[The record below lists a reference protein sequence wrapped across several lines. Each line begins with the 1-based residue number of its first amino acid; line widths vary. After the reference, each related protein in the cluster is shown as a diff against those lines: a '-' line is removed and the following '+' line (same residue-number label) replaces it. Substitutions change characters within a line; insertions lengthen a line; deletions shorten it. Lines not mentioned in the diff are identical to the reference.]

1 MAGTQTTER
10 TEGSAESGV
19 KRTWIIA
26 IIAVVVVA
34 IAAIVIINRSSADVE
49 TLDVIQIFDSSGNPV
64 SSSSSF
70 GSVDLTR
77 RDDGLD
83 ATTTVSGLTPDGV
96 YTFWWVVGAAG
107 FALPDAYVASAGGEV
122 IGSSGEATVTMSVD
136 VGDSG
141 ILGFLDALAENA
153 PPASTAPFHDTFDLD
168 PATAEAHIEI
178 AYHGQASD
186 AGGDVNAWLSDFW
199 TGTACPE
206 GESGHNPGGTT
217 GDHLVES
224 NPAQPHCPVSYVAVF
239 AGS

>member
-1 MAGTQTTER
+1 MTELQTTEQEASSR
-10 TEGSAESGV
+10 ESGM
-19 KRTWIIA
+19 KTTWIIA
-26 IIAVVVVA
+26 IVAVVVVA
-34 IAAIVIINRSSADVE
+34 IAAIVIVNSSSADVE

-64 SSSSSF
+64 SSTTSF

-83 ATTTVSGLTPDGV
+83 ATTTVTGLTPDGV
-96 YTFWWVVGAAG
+96 YTYWWVVGTAG

-122 IGSSGEATVTMSVD
+122 IGSSGEATATMSVD

-141 ILGFLDALAENA
+141 ILGFLDALATNG
-153 PPASTAPFHDTFDLD
+153 PPTTTDPFHSTFDLD
-168 PATAEAHIEI
+168 PATAEVHIEI

-186 AGGDVNAWLSDFW
+186 AGSDLNAWLSDFW

-206 GESGHNPGGTT
+206 GDSGHNPGGTP
-217 GDHLVES
+217 GAEF
-224 NPAQPHCPVSYVAVF
+224 NPGQPHCPVSYVAVF

>member
-1 MAGTQTTER
+1 MTELQTAEPSQSP
-10 TEGSAESGV
+10 EESGM
-19 KRTWIIA
+19 KTTWIIA
-26 IIAVVVVA
+26 IVAVVVVA
-34 IAAIVIINRSSADVE
+34 IAAIAIFNSSSADVE

-83 ATTTVSGLTPDGV
+83 AKTTVNGLTPDGV
-96 YTFWWVVGAAG
+96 YTFWWVVGDAG

-122 IGSSGEATVTMSVD
+122 IGSSGETTVSMSVD
-136 VGDSG
+136 VGNSG
-141 ILGFLDALAENA
+141 ILGFLDALAGDL
-153 PPASTAPFHDTFDLD
+153 PPTTTDPFHSTFDLD
-168 PATAEAHIEI
+168 PATAEVHIEI
-178 AYHGQASD
+178 AYHGQASE
-186 AGGDVNAWLSDFW
+186 AGSDLNGWLSDFW

-217 GDHLVES
+217 GDNLVES

-239 AGS
+239 AGT